1 MHLRGIAVALGT
13 AASTLERKSQ
23 QFPHQNTELNKMS
36 LTKFKELLAATE
48 YFHAVTDNG
57 PGDPAETEVD
67 AALSAVLPH
76 LKRIKHTS
84 LPRNTIATGLIVQ
97 QLGLQRYPLRPKKMG
112 MYVNCA
118 PREDDNGVRSD
129 NEGEPLVI
137 GILAGDVPFL
147 AVHSGHSLS
156 WVRQHIEWLHHCVA
170 DTVPWPNL
178 RGGEQFRSARM
189 FPRGFYEV
197 LDGDGESVLGDQ
209 LSPLASIP
217 APVIDTVGWIDTP
230 HLNIKS
236 STFEG
241 EGFSRGLTYGDLV
254 QITIN
259 HVTIEATYAK
269 GIFAVEKG
277 KFVLAPG
284 SSGHRPDGRR
294 LLEVCLR
301 SGYAAAQFHHP
312 LPGDPIVVQPAHNRA
327 VEAA

>member
-1 MHLRGIAVALGT
+1 MHLRGIAVALST

-36 LTKFKELLAATE
+36 LTKFKQLLAEAE

-67 AALSAVLPH
+67 AALFAVLPH
-76 LKRIKHTS
+76 LRRIKHTS
-84 LPRNTIATGLIVQ
+84 LPRNTIANGLIFP
-97 QLGLQRYPLRPKKMG
+97 QLVLQRYPLRPKKMG
-112 MYVNCA
+112 AYDNCA
-118 PREDDNGVRSD
+118 PREDDNGARTD

-147 AVHSGHSLS
+147 AVNSGHSLS
-156 WVRQHIEWLHHCVA
+156 WVRQDIEWLHHCNA
-170 DTVPWPNL
+170 DTVPWPRL

-197 LDGDGESVLGDQ
+197 LEGDGASVLGDE
-209 LSPLASIP
+209 LNPLTCIP
-217 APVIDTVGWIDTP
+217 APVVDTVGWIDTP

-236 STFEG
+236 STYEG
-241 EGFSRGLTYGDLV
+241 EGFSKGLTYGDV
-254 QITIN
+254 VEVTIN
-259 HVTIEATYAK
+259 GVTIQATYAK
-269 GIFAVEKG
+269 GIFAVERG

-301 SGYAAAQFHHP
+301 SGYASDHFNRP
-312 LPGDPIVVQPAHNRA
+312 SPGDRIIVESSDRLVK
-327 VEAA
+327 AA